1 MRYLR
6 FIYTIAMLAA
16 AGEFAA
22 CNKLVE
28 ATPVGRVPVEIAY
41 VDSVAAEANVNGMYY
56 SLQQNGN
63 IYNGGFYAILP
74 LLSDEA
80 AIGNSSTSFYLE
92 LANNRLLTNNAI
104 ASGLWTN
111 NYKTIYQANSVL
123 ENVGKVP
130 MSRERMNRYLGE
142 AHFVRGYCY
151 FILSQYFGKVP
162 LSVSTDFKTNGSL
175 SRSDTA
181 VINDFI
187 MDELTQAET
196 LLPGGFAGY
205 GNKKIRVCRETAQAM
220 LARVCLFRKDWAN
233 AETWATKAINSPAA
247 GFADTY
253 EDVLK
258 PNSPE
263 SLWEIWAA
271 STSYAYRN
279 SAASMLMPS
288 SPASTFKPAVVPGAG
303 LLNAFEAGDKR
314 QTAYLA
320 FSTSSQTSYVYKY
333 RDLQNG
339 MDQGKILRIS
349 ETYLVRAEA
358 RAMQN
363 NVTGSGSAA
372 EDVDKIR
379 ARAGL
384 AGTPATTREAMVDAV
399 MQERFVELM
408 FENHRWLDLKRT
420 GRIRAVMALAKPTWK
435 PETPILLPVPAAE
448 IGANANLLP
457 QNEGY

>member
-1 MRYLR
+1 MRYHT
-6 FIYTIAMLAA
+6 FIYPIILLAA
-16 AGEFAA
+16 AGLAA
-22 CNKLVE
+22 CDKLVE
-28 ATPVGRVPVEIAY
+28 VKPVTRVPVEIAY
-41 VDSVAAEANVNGMYY
+41 VDSVSAEANVNGIYY

-80 AIGNSSTSFYLE
+80 AIGNSSTTFYLE
-92 LANNRLLTNNAI
+92 LANNLILTNNAI

-123 ENVGKVP
+123 ENAGRVP
-130 MSRERMNRYLGE
+130 MSRERLNRYLGE
-142 AHFVRGYCY
+142 AHFLRAYCY
-151 FILSQYFGKVP
+151 FILSQYFDKVP
-162 LSVSTDFKTNGSL
+162 LSVTTDFKTNAGL
-175 SRSDTA
+175 TRSDTA
-181 VINDFI
+181 VINAFI

-196 LLPGGFAGY
+196 LLPSGFASY
-205 GNKKIRVCRETAQAM
+205 GNKRVRVCRETAQAM

-233 AETWATKAINSPAA
+233 AEAWATKVINGPVAV
-247 GFADTY
+247 FAESY

-258 PNSPE
+258 SNSAE

-271 STSYAYRN
+271 STSFGFRN
-279 SAASMLMPS
+279 NAASILMPS
-288 SPASTFKPAVVPGAG
+288 SPASTFKPTVVPGAS
-303 LLNAFEAGDKR
+303 LVNAFEAGDKR
-314 QTAYLA
+314 KTAYLA
-320 FSTSSQTSYVYKY
+320 YSASSQTSYVYKY
-333 RDLQNG
+333 RDLPG
-339 MDQGKILRIS
+339 GTDQGKILRLS

-363 NVTGSGSAA
+363 KLTGSGSAA

-384 AGTPATTREAMVDAV
+384 NGTMAATREAMLDAV
-399 MQERFVELM
+399 MQERLVELM

-420 GRIRAVMALAKPTWK
+420 GRIREVMASAKPTWTAQ
-435 PETPILLPVPAAE
+435 TPIFLPVPATE